1 MRSQR
6 PGSVRENGLRFKL
19 TTLCLIGSGTCALAQ
34 QTVTVPP
41 PTPSRGIVAANFID
55 PVGFGLSQAMPGQEV
70 TGILVSVRWDQID
83 FTWAIFRGQRDVAIV
98 VIRPHST
105 FLSDFLSPF

>member
-6 PGSVRENGLRFKL
+6 PGSVRENGLRFNL

-55 PVGFGLSQAMPGQEV
+55 PVGFGLVASHARPG
-70 TGILVSVRWDQID
+70 GHRNS
-83 FTWAIFRGQRDVAIV
+83 GQRALGPN
-98 VIRPHST
+98 RLHLGYFPRAKGCCNSSHPST
-105 FLSDFLSPF
+105 FNVSF